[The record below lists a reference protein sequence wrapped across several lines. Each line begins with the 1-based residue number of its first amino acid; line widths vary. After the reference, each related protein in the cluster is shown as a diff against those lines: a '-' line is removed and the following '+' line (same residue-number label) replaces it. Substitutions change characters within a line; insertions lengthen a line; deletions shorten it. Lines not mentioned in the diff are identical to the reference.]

1 MSEER
6 LERIEQKLDVLTDG
20 VATLAVH
27 AERVDRKLDHLDQR
41 VDHLDQKVDHLDQ
54 KVDLNGARLDQKID
68 RLGEKM
74 DAGFSRIEKRLHSI
88 EATQS
93 AINIELSD
101 KIENHEG
108 RIVKLEKNV
117 TPSGS

>member
-1 MSEER
+1 
-6 LERIEQKLDVLTDG
+6 
-20 VATLAVH
+20 
-27 AERVDRKLDHLDQR
+27 
-41 VDHLDQKVDHLDQ
+41 
-54 KVDLNGARLDQKID
+54 
-68 RLGEKM
+68 
-74 DAGFSRIEKRLHSI
+74 LHSI

>member
-41 VDHLDQKVDHLDQ
+41 VDHLDQKVD
-54 KVDLNGARLDQKID
+54 LNGARLDQKID

-74 DAGFSRIEKRLHSI
+74 DAGFSRMEKRLHSI